1 MPPTRS
7 EVRHIPPDPGD
18 LPVQKINLAERF
30 SRITEHWRPKVVAE
44 LNGQVV
50 RLVKVRGEFVWH
62 QHAGEDEL
70 FYVVRGQL
78 RIDFRDGPVILG
90 PGEMLV
96 VPRGVEHRPVAE
108 EECEMLLFEPAG
120 VRNTG
125 DVEHPTLTAPRDARI

>member
-1 MPPTRS
+1 M
-7 EVRHIPPDPGD
+7 
-18 LPVQKINLAERF
+18 QKINLAERF

-50 RLVKVRGEFVWH
+50 RLVKVQGEFVWH

-70 FYVVRGQL
+70 FYVVSGQL
-78 RIDFRDGPVILG
+78 RIDLRDGPVILG

-108 EECEMLLFEPAG
+108 EECEMLLFEPAE